1 MLVAVD
7 GVPVRGFSVHEVA
20 RVLLG
25 AEGSLVE
32 LSFQRKGTIFTTNL
46 ERRPSPKLANNQ
58 AWETVRE
65 RTKPQE
71 NSTLANIT
79 LETLHTEIQ
88 TLRSELSSHRA
99 ITSESIASIRSQL
112 AGESPP
118 PHLLHGAI
126 HAATI
131 G

>member
-1 MLVAVD
+1 
-7 GVPVRGFSVHEVA
+7 
-20 RVLLG
+20 
-25 AEGSLVE
+25 
-32 LSFQRKGTIFTTNL
+32 
-46 ERRPSPKLANNQ
+46 
-58 AWETVRE
+58 
-65 RTKPQE
+65 
-71 NSTLANIT
+71 LANIT